1 MVAAAAVVLALIG
14 TPRSANAVAAFLAA
28 VPEPGSTY
36 QGNPPLI
43 NARYSERL
51 DPAGSLLGLVG
62 PDGFKVKRGGVTA
75 DGSYPT
81 EMWIEDLPTLT
92 PGLYTVR
99 SRATSA
105 LDGVARSFEWTFTVE
120 PIPPGGTPEPLP
132 ICTDGC
138 NGFST
143 DARPTSAPSVAIA
156 SPVASPVASG
166 ARDATPAAVSGGSA
180 LLVAAVLAIAA
191 IIVITLAGRRDH

>member
-51 DPAGSLLGLVG
+51 DPAGSLLELVG
-62 PDGFKVKRGGVTA
+62 PDKVTVKRGGVTA

-81 EMWIEDLPTLT
+81 EMWIEGLPTLT

-143 DARPTSAPSVAIA
+143 DARPTSAPSASIA
-156 SPVASPVASG
+156 SPVALPVASG
-166 ARDATPAAVSGGSA
+166 AHAPPAAVSGGST

-191 IIVITLAGRRDH
+191 SVVITLARRRDH